1 MGRGF
6 APLKFVLG
14 CLAVATLA
22 VLGFLIVQGVKPT
35 IKNPQPLNGSTTPQG
50 VVTVS
55 AEVLGETNLKEVRLT
70 VDGKAVQPVIN
81 SVNERHWQVRYDA
94 ALPKGL
100 HEVELVAIDTRG
112 REQPYHWQFTASGP
126 ANQPKFANPLPH
138 SDVHLAAG
146 DVLISLAAF
155 SESLPLNSLQ
165 LTLNGMTLVTQQGA
179 GGANERTIASARRKL
194 DPAAYV
200 VDAVATD
207 ADGTVAHYQWK
218 FTVVGAGQTA
228 DARFFPE
235 TSLYVFAPF
244 AEYWASNGGLAVF
257 GLPITPD
264 FEQGPLTVQWFERA
278 RFEKHPELPTGQ
290 QVQLGRLG
298 AEAHKADPPLPGD
311 PGNGRK
317 FFPQTGHS
325 IGGPFLDFWQRNGGL
340 ALFGLPLTEEVTE
353 NGLTVQWFER
363 ARLEY
368 HPENAGTSNAVEL
381 TQLGRQLW
389 QQHH

>member
-14 CLAVATLA
+14 CLAVATLV

-81 SVNERHWQVRYDA
+81 SLNERHWQVRYDA

-100 HEVELVAIDTRG
+100 HEVELIAIDTRG
-112 REQPYHWQFTASGP
+112 REQPYQWQFTASGP
-126 ANQPKFANPLPH
+126 ANLPKFANPLPH
-138 SDVHLAAG
+138 SDVRLPAG

-165 LTLNGMTLVTQQGA
+165 LTLNGVTLVTQQGTS
-179 GGANERTIASARRKL
+179 GANERTIASARRKL

-218 FTVVGAGQTA
+218 FTVVSPGQTA

-278 RFEKHPELPTGQ
+278 RFEKHPELPAGQ

-311 PGNGRK
+311 PGNGRQ

-340 ALFGLPLTEEVTE
+340 ALFGLPLTEEVKE

-363 ARLEY
+363 ARFEY
-368 HPENAGTSNAVEL
+368 HPENAGTPNAVEL

>member
-6 APLKFVLG
+6 APLKLVLG
-14 CLAVATLA
+14 CLAIATLV

-55 AEVLGETNLKEVRLT
+55 AEVLGETNLKEVHLT

-81 SVNERHWQVRYDA
+81 SLNERHWQVHYEA
-94 ALPKGL
+94 PLPKGI
-100 HEVELVAIDTRG
+100 HEVELTATDTRG
-112 REQPYHWQFTASGP
+112 REQPYHWRFTASGP
-126 ANQPKFANPLPH
+126 ANLPKFANPLPH
-138 SDVHLAAG
+138 SDVRLPAG

-155 SESLPLNSLQ
+155 SESLPLASVQ
-165 LTLNGMTLVTQQGA
+165 LTLNGATLVTQKGS
-179 GGANERTIASARRKL
+179 GGANERTVASLRRKL
-194 DPAAYV
+194 DPAAYT

-207 ADGTVAHYQWK
+207 ADGTVARYQWK

-244 AEYWASNGGLAVF
+244 ADYWASHGGLAVF

-264 FEQGPLTVQWFERA
+264 FEQGSLTVQWFERA
-278 RFEKHPELPTGQ
+278 RFEKHPELPAGQ

-298 AEAHKADPPLPGD
+298 AEAHSAAPPLPRD
-311 PGNGRK
+311 PGNGQQ
-317 FFPQTGHS
+317 FFPATGHS

-363 ARLEY
+363 ARFEY
-368 HPENAGTSNAVEL
+368 HPENAGTPNAVQL

-389 QQHH
+389 QEKH